1 MMYYTA
7 TRLLATVAALSTLA
21 LMVHAARPCADN
33 YAYQDFW
40 GYARLLLL
48 AVWVTLP
55 YLLLVIMAKSA
66 FPFTT
71 KEIIVMSAALI
82 VCVGGM
88 AAYVDAMWLRP
99 DPQGGLAFLAVPL
112 YQMIIVALLAGLQL
126 LVKKTHFLECAR
138 RSSSG

>member
-1 MMYYTA
+1 MG
-7 TRLLATVAALSTLA
+7 
-21 LMVHAARPCADN
+21 ARPWGDN

-66 FPFTT
+66 FPFTN

-112 YQMIIVALLAGLQL
+112 YQAIIVALLAGLQL
-126 LVKKTHFLECAR
+126 LVKKNPLP
-138 RSSSG
+138 